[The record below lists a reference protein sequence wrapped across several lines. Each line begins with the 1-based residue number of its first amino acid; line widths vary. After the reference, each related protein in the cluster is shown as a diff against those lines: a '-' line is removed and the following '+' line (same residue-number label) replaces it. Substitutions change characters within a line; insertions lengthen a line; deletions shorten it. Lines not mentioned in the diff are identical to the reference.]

1 MNQIK
6 MEKYIHTR
14 TGKIILSIL
23 LGLGVAS
30 LFRSM
35 CKGKNCIVF
44 NAAPIEEINNKVH
57 KYDNK
62 CYQYVSN
69 VTKCDKSKKIIE
81 FG

>member
-1 MNQIK
+1 MNQMK

-30 LFRSM
+30 LFRSV
-35 CKGKNCIVF
+35 CKGKNCILF
-44 NAAPIEEINNKVH
+44 NAPPIEDINNKVH

-62 CYQYVSN
+62 CYKYVSN
-69 VTKCDKSKKIIE
+69 VTKCDKTKKIIE
-81 FG
+81 FQ